1 MNKTRFGL
9 SANALAALIFTA
21 GLMGI
26 TPVVLLVG
34 AVLLVEDNEWLKR
47 MSVKALAFILVANV
61 VSVVLMLL
69 PDLLQWIVD
78 IIRIFDATTDVD
90 TILKINRVFAW
101 VDSALDIVVK
111 VLLIVYAYQAYL
123 GKYAKV
129 LFVENMVNK
138 NM

>member
-9 SANALAALIFTA
+9 TANALAALIFTA
-21 GLMGI
+21 GLMGL

-34 AVLLVEDNEWLKR
+34 AVLLVEENEWLKR
-47 MSVKALAFILVANV
+47 MSVKALAFLLIMNV
-61 VSVVLMLL
+61 VSVLLMLL
-69 PDLLQWIVD
+69 PDLLEWIVD
-78 IIRIFDATTDVD
+78 IIRICDDMADVE
-90 TILKINRVFAW
+90 TIIQINKVFAW
-101 VDSALDIVVK
+101 INSALGILTK
-111 VLLIVYAYQAYL
+111 VLLVVYAYQAYL